1 MRWPTLQW
9 QISSADIRA
18 RVPDVNDGVLAVA
31 GLAEGL
37 SWIVQTRS
45 LASIIFVASIAGAL
59 SVAGVQYAE
68 QAAEREFQRGLI
80 DKERELLA
88 LNPDEEIQELTEH
101 FIAKGVSEE
110 TARRVA
116 LELNAADAL
125 TAQLETEYGISDLI
139 GPTDPLKE
147 AFWSGVCFLLGSLV
161 PVLLA
166 FIVPPVWVEEY
177 ILVGV
182 AISLTVTAVV
192 VSRLGQTRVLPTILR
207 SLLIGAGTMSAAIVV
222 GAVLSDM

>member
-1 MRWPTLQW
+1 M
-9 QISSADIRA
+9 
-18 RVPDVNDGVLAVA
+18 
-31 GLAEGL
+31 
-37 SWIVQTRS
+37 
-45 LASIIFVASIAGAL
+45 
-59 SVAGVQYAE
+59 AGVQYAE

-166 FIVPPVWVEEY
+166 FIMPPVWVEEY